1 MQYTEIMVRYGELST
16 KGKNIKDFINQLGG
30 NTTKAL
36 HDFPDVRVHPKR
48 DRMHITLNGTEPKPV
63 LERLKLVF
71 GIQSFSP
78 VVQLPKDIEAVY
90 AAAVEMMQKIYQAG
104 MTFKVQTK
112 RADKEFPMDTNAI
125 NREVGGAV
133 ITALPDIKVDVK
145 NPDIELLVDVRNNGI
160 FLSSLTIKGAGGF
173 PVGTAGKGIMMLSGG
188 IDSPVAAYLGM
199 KRGVDMEMIHFFSPP
214 YTTQQALA
222 KAKQLTAV
230 LAQSVGAIKFI
241 QIPFTEIQETIK
253 EKVPEGYL
261 MTIQRRMML
270 RLSVLMA
277 QKRNGLAI
285 FNGEALGQVASQTM
299 ESMMA
304 INDVTT
310 MPIIRPVVSM
320 DKTEIIKVAEEIGTF
335 DLSIMP
341 FEDCC
346 TIFAPPSP
354 KTRPNLEKTRQFEK
368 LIDVD
373 GLIERALAAVEI
385 STIRPGEDYMN
396 PEEAVFAEL
405 L

>member
-90 AAAVEMMQKIYQAG
+90 AAAVEMMQEIYQAG

-173 PVGTAGKGIMMLSGG
+173 PVGTAGKGMMMLSGG
-188 IDSPVAAYLGM
+188 IDSPVAVYLGM

>member
-90 AAAVEMMQKIYQAG
+90 AAAVEMMQEIYQAG

-173 PVGTAGKGIMMLSGG
+173 PVGTAGKGMMMLSGG

>member
-90 AAAVEMMQKIYQAG
+90 AAAVEMMQEIYQAD

-173 PVGTAGKGIMMLSGG
+173 PVGTAGKGMMMLSGG

>member
-36 HDFPDVRVHPKR
+36 HEFSAVRVHPKR
-48 DRMHITLNGTEPKPV
+48 DRMHITLNGTDPKPI

-90 AAAVEMMQKIYQAG
+90 LTAVEMMQEVYHEN

-112 RADKEFPMDTNAI
+112 RADKEFPMDSNEI

-133 ITALPDIKVDVK
+133 IKALPGITVDVK
-145 NPDIELLVDVRNNGI
+145 NPDVELLVDVRNNGI

-173 PVGTAGKGIMMLSGG
+173 PVGTAGKGMMMLSGG

-277 QKRNGLAI
+277 QQRNGLAI

-354 KTRPNLEKTRQFEK
+354 KTRPNLEKTREFEK
-368 LIDVD
+368 LIDVE
-373 GLIERALAAVEI
+373 GLLQRALAGVEI
-385 STIRPGEDYMN
+385 NTIRPGEDYMN
-396 PEEAVFAEL
+396 PQEAVFAEL

>member
-90 AAAVEMMQKIYQAG
+90 AAAVEMMQEIYQAG

-112 RADKEFPMDTNAI
+112 RADKEFPMDTNAV

-270 RLSVLMA
+270 RLSVLIA

>member
-90 AAAVEMMQKIYQAG
+90 AAAVEMMQEIYQAG